1 MLKTVRGFR
10 GAVTSPHH
18 AASHAG
24 LNVLREGGN
33 ALEAAIATAAAIAVV
48 YPHMNGLG
56 GDNFWLIKPAGHLP
70 IGIDA
75 CGAAA
80 KGVNAAIYR
89 AAGHTVI
96 PSRGGQAALTVAGA
110 VAGWQEAYVLAKEW
124 GGRLPLPRLLE
135 EAIHYARDGF
145 AVTDS
150 QYSNTIKK
158 CDELRSVPGFS
169 KTFLADDGVGAPM
182 PGTLFQNP
190 ALATTIERLA
200 DNGLEAFYRGDL
212 AHQIADELSQAGS
225 PLGFADLD
233 AVSYT
238 HLTLPTKA

>member
-80 KGVNAAIYR
+80 KGVM
-89 AAGHTVI
+89 
-96 PSRGGQAALTVAGA
+96 
-110 VAGWQEAYVLAKEW
+110 
-124 GGRLPLPRLLE
+124 PRLIERRVTRRFPRE
-135 EAIHYARDGF
+135 EA
-145 AVTDS
+145 
-150 QYSNTIKK
+150 K
-158 CDELRSVPGFS
+158 
-169 KTFLADDGVGAPM
+169 
-182 PGTLFQNP
+182 
-190 ALATTIERLA
+190 RL
-200 DNGLEAFYRGDL
+200 
-212 AHQIADELSQAGS
+212 
-225 PLGFADLD
+225 
-233 AVSYT
+233 
-238 HLTLPTKA
+238 